1 MEELK
6 RGLEGIERVLIKYG
20 VHPKAPEKAET

>member
-6 RGLEGIERVLIKYG
+6 RGLDGIERVLMKYG
-20 VHPKAPEKAET
+20 VHPKAPKA